1 MTTERLYAVDQ
12 VRGRTAT
19 LIDDEEHRI
28 LVPTSRLPRD
38 LKEGNVLRVP
48 VDAAGTPDW
57 GWARID
63 QAEALRRKKE
73 ARDVLGELKERD
85 PGGDVDL

>member
-19 LIDDEEHRI
+19 LIDDEEHQI

-38 LKEGNVLRVP
+38 LKEGNMLRVP

-57 GWARID
+57 GRAQID
-63 QAEALRRKKE
+63 RAEAARRLKE
-73 ARDVLGELKERD
+73 ARKVLDDLKERD